1 MEIINIVIEIIKIII
16 LITIANNQVEI
27 YNLIGK
33 GQNK

>member
-16 LITIANNQVEI
+16 LVTIANNQVEI
-27 YNLIGK
+27 YNLIKK